1 MDVTDYVAASCH
13 VSFAR
18 FALGDINDRIEEVG
32 LAMLA
37 SKVPADDI
45 IVIRKMRLAVLTTV
59 NAVRVEVNVV
69 C

>member
-1 MDVTDYVAASCH
+1 MAASCH

-18 FALGDINDRIEEVG
+18 FALGDINDRIEEVS

-37 SKVPADDI
+37 PKVPADDI
-45 IVIRKMRLAVLTTV
+45 IVIREMRLAVLTAVDT
-59 NAVRVEVNVV
+59 VRVEINVV

>member
-18 FALGDINDRIEEVG
+18 LALGDIDDRIEEVG

-37 SKVPADDI
+37 SKVLFQCASQLMPPSMGWSDAQDPG
-45 IVIRKMRLAVLTTV
+45 RLPD
-59 NAVRVEVNVV
+59 
-69 C
+69 

>member
-37 SKVPADDI
+37 SKVLFQCASQLMPLSMGWSDAQDPG
-45 IVIRKMRLAVLTTV
+45 RLPD
-59 NAVRVEVNVV
+59 
-69 C
+69 